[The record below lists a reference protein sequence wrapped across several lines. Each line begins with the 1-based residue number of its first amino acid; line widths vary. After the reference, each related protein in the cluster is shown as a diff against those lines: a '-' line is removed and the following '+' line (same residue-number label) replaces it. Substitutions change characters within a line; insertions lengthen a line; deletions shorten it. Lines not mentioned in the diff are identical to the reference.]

1 MSTDHAARLA
11 AAATRLERAHAARDQ
26 AIIDARAA
34 GMKGTAIAAAVGLT
48 RQQVGRIV
56 AAERGATIADL
67 ARDFD
72 LQPHEVIA
80 SLDLGDGNHDDTEI
94 DSLDG
99 WTEAEAR
106 EVLTLMAGEAD
117 RE

>member
-1 MSTDHAARLA
+1 MSVDHAARLA
-11 AAATRLERAHAARDQ
+11 ATARKLERAHAARDQ
-26 AIIDARAA
+26 AIIAARAA

-56 AAERGATIADL
+56 AAERGATIAHL

-80 SLDLGDGNHDDTEI
+80 SLDLDDGIHDDTEI

-106 EVLTLMAGEAD
+106 DVLTQMAEQAD